1 MASSRDLFAKLE
13 AELTEKPLRAR
24 KTGDASDD
32 YGADLI
38 EVL

>member
-24 KTGDASDD
+24 KNGDASDD

-38 EVL
+38 